1 MDHLCFPCILSLNVI
16 EEKNKPFLSAWQD
29 RLSALKN
36 VPPVLGIVWKAAPS
50 VVVLGLVCRVLVS
63 LVPVSIAKVAGLII
77 DQIKAIVDQRAHLT
91 PHLWWLV
98 GTEFALAV
106 GGKRHQPLH

>member
-1 MDHLCFPCILSLNVI
+1 MI

-63 LVPVSIAKVAGLII
+63 LVPVSVAKIAGLII
-77 DQIKAIVDQRAHLT
+77 DQIKSIVFDHAPLT
-91 PHLWWLV
+91 
-98 GTEFALAV
+98 
-106 GGKRHQPLH
+106 